1 MVIFHSYVSLPEGRG
16 TKRLMAQQGG
26 VTKKYQE
33 LWDEVRLLTEIYHRE
48 TSRRDRAK
56 KGA

>member
-1 MVIFHSYVSLPEGRG
+1 
-16 TKRLMAQQGG
+16 MAQQGG

-33 LWDEVRLLTEIYHRE
+33 LWDELRLLPEIYHRE

-56 KGA
+56 KGS